1 MLRGWR
7 ETQYLVLIRGINAA
21 AVTETFEHLAARR
34 DPRVTALYPFAGE
47 LAGAVVMEAGSAAEL
62 PDMTTTGPAGR
73 LCTFEY
79 HTIAPLPSPPSE
91 ERRSDRRW
99 TLPWAKRGA

>member
-1 MLRGWR
+1 MLTGRYD
-7 ETQYLVLIRGINAA
+7 TQFLILIRGINAA
-21 AVTETFEHLAARR
+21 TVKETFEHLAARR
-34 DPRVTALYPFAGE
+34 DPRVTALYPFAG
-47 LAGAVVMEAGSAAEL
+47 EL